1 MSKIYDLNGKLSEC
15 ETVIHNFSILHQQ
28 YQSDIHRLEFIIDG
42 SLESQNFP
50 KVAHCPFCNSKI
62 TTPPD
67 TKYIEASSA
76 ELEKIKSHIKGLF
89 KAKESVEKKKQG
101 VLLNIKKLEGQKNKI
116 DLLISDVLT
125 PQLYK
130 LQQDLEEKMNFMRIS
145 GELECLRKNEVQYRK
160 ELFDKETEE
169 EPVITKRKIIDFF

>member
-1 MSKIYDLNGKLSEC
+1 MS
-15 ETVIHNFSILHQQ
+15 NFSLPLQ
-28 YQSDIHRLEFIIDG
+28 
-42 SLESQNFP
+42 
-50 KVAHCPFCNSKI
+50 
-62 TTPPD
+62 
-67 TKYIEASSA
+67 
-76 ELEKIKSHIKGLF
+76 F

-169 EPVITKRKIIDFF
+169 EPNEK